1 VVDTTAPLLGYS
13 YDDVSD
19 PLAPAGLAAPVEAD
33 MPPAEPPPV
42 TLVGASDAPVNLG
55 AGAATTRVAIDQP
68 ESDAALGGAP
78 EPGRVYLN
86 IENVR
91 ANTRATS
98 YRVYVNAPDPE
109 TPSEDYFAGML
120 PLFGVREASG
130 ADDDHGGSGLT
141 YALDITDLV
150 ARLRAKGEWTGGE
163 LEVSFLPKKPKAA
176 AAALADDASVLQV
189 GRVSLYY
196 G

>member
-1 VVDTTAPLLGYS
+1 
-13 YDDVSD
+13 
-19 PLAPAGLAAPVEAD
+19 

-42 TLVGASDAPVNLG
+42 TLVGASDAPVRLG
-55 AGAATTRVAIDQP
+55 GGAATTSVAIDQP
-68 ESDAALGGAP
+68 ESDAALAGAP
-78 EPGRVYLN
+78 EPNRVYLN
-86 IENVR
+86 IENVK

-109 TPSEDYFAGML
+109 NPPEDHFAGLL

-130 ADDDHGGSGLT
+130 EDDAHGGSGLT

-150 ARLRAKGEWTGGE
+150 SRLKAKGDWTGGE
-163 LEVSFLPKKPKAA
+163 LKVSFLPKKPKAA
-176 AAALADDASVLQV
+176 AAALADDAAVLQV